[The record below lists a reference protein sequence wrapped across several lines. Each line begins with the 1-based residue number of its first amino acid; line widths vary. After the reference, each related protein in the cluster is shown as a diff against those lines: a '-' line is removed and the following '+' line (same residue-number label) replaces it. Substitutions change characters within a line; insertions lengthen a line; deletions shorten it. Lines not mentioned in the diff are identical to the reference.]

1 MKLKIYLITVLA
13 VVTVTSCELLRKDK
27 LSVKNLSEKQ
37 ELQGVAQKT
46 MRSEQNQLV
55 LIDSSHHDFT
65 MMLWPKGKFTFSL
78 TNGFEGEAEKI
89 LIKGKQTQQKLLNMK
104 HEKRLNSAVF
114 KVNYSNQKQS
124 SNSVQKNKINVGY
137 NWGWVLVLLV
147 IFVLI
152 WVYMRFK
159 PIDVKRVF
167 WNTK

>member
-1 MKLKIYLITVLA
+1 MKLKINIITVLA
-13 VVTVTSCELLRKDK
+13 VVTLTSCELLRKDK
-27 LSVKNLSEKQ
+27 LSVKKLSQTE

-46 MRSEQNQLV
+46 TRSEQNQLV

-78 TNGFEGEAEKI
+78 ANGFEGEAEKI
-89 LIKGKQTQQKLLNMK
+89 LIRGKQTQQKLLNMK
-104 HEKRLNSAVF
+104 HEKRQDSAAF

-152 WVYMRFK
+152 WAYLRFK
-159 PIDVKRVF
+159 R
-167 WNTK
+167 WL

>member
-1 MKLKIYLITVLA
+1 MEHKTYLITAFV
-13 VVTVTSCELLRKDK
+13 VVTLTACQLLRKDK
-27 LSVKNLSEKQ
+27 LSVKKLSEKQ

-46 MRSEQNQLV
+46 THSEQNQLV

-65 MMLWPKGKFTFSL
+65 MVLWPKGKFTFSL
-78 TNGFEGEAEKI
+78 INGFEGEAEKI
-89 LIKGKQTQQKLLNMK
+89 FIRGKQTQQKLLNMK
-104 HEKRLNSAVF
+104 HEKRQDSAAF

-152 WVYMRFK
+152 WGYMRFK
-159 PIDVKRVF
+159 R
-167 WNTK
+167 